1 MPVDRPKLLSVMF
14 AAALSADLRL
24 PGLHSLKEK
33 RAVIT
38 PILEGARRRYRVASA
53 EVGHHDTWQRA
64 ELGFAAVGRTEGHVR
79 DILDEVE
86 RFVWSFPEVEVLAM
100 SRQWTEER
108 MR

>member
-1 MPVDRPKLLSVMF
+1 MF

-38 PILEGARRRYRVASA
+38 PILEGSRRRYRVASA
-53 EVGHHDTWQRA
+53 EVGHHDSWQRA
-64 ELGFAAVGRTEGHVR
+64 ELGFAVVARTESHVR

-86 RFVWSFPEVEVLAM
+86 RFVWSFPEVEVVAM

-108 MR
+108 